1 MNANANVN
9 GNINPNNIAGNNVAP
24 NQHYQ
29 QQQQQ
34 QFDNRFELPN
44 MQRDRSDTTILQQ
57 KEDLMKIEY
66 VSRCENILS

>member
-9 GNINPNNIAGNNVAP
+9 ANINPNNIAGNNVAP
-24 NQHYQ
+24 NQHY